1 MEIEMQTY
9 FKLPR
14 RLKMWI
20 AGISI
25 SLVAASGIIAFARS
39 IPDSYANIPDEGAL
53 SEQRAESSTSADVQ
67 TGDQRVQLALAPVSV
82 SRRNLAA
89 CAECGVIES
98 MRQIEHTGDLSRQD
112 AVGVEVTQRVPGSAS
127 GSGVGAS
134 TRTGKGYEFTV
145 RFRDG
150 RTTVFRASSQRA
162 WQLGS
167 RVIVIGP
174 VASTN

>member
-1 MEIEMQTY
+1 MQTY

-25 SLVAASGIIAFARS
+25 SLLAVSGIIAFARS

-53 SEQRAESSTSADVQ
+53 SEQTSTSADAQ
-67 TGDQRVQLALAPVSV
+67 TGDQRVQLAVAPVSV
-82 SRRNLAA
+82 SRRNLAG

-98 MRQIEHTGDLSRQD
+98 MRRIEHIGDLSRQD
-112 AVGVEVTQRVPGSAS
+112 AVGVEVKQRVPGSAS

-134 TRTGKGYEFTV
+134 TITGKGYEFTV

>member
-1 MEIEMQTY
+1 MQTY
-9 FKLPR
+9 FNLPR
-14 RLKMWI
+14 RRSMWI

-25 SLVAASGIIAFARS
+25 FLLVASGIVAIGRS

-53 SEQRAESSTSADVQ
+53 SEQGSESSASADAH
-67 TGDQRVQLALAPVSV
+67 TGDPRLQLALAHASV

-98 MRQIEHTGDLSRQD
+98 MRQIEHTGDFARQD
-112 AVGVEVTQRVPGSAS
+112 AVGTQTTQRVAGAAS
-127 GSGVGAS
+127 GTAVAA
-134 TRTGKGYEFTV
+134 TAITGKGYEFTV

-150 RTTVFRASSQRA
+150 KTTVFRASSPRA